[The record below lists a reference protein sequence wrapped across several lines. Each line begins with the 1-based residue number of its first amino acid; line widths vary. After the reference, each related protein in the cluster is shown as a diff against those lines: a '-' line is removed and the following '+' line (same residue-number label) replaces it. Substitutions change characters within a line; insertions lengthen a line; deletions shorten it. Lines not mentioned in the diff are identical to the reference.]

1 MHRQGP
7 RGPVFPGSTALTR
20 IPLPGRLL
28 ATILLTAAA
37 GVHADEGMAPPRC
50 PDVVLPATATPQ
62 AGTAQLGL
70 LLNEAGDIEEAR
82 LLRSSGH
89 AALDEAARAMAL
101 RCRFQPY
108 RVHGEPGK
116 AWVTLPVHMQ
126 AAPATP
132 VLVNGNAGV
141 RIASLDLRHCAPAD
155 YPAAAKAQGAQGTT
169 QLALLIGTDGV
180 VQASRLERSSGYPQL
195 DEAARAALGA
205 CRFAP
210 ALQDGVPLQQWAR
223 TRYAW
228 QLAPGS

>member
-7 RGPVFPGSTALTR
+7 RGPVFSGCIVLTR
-20 IPLPGRLL
+20 IPLPCRLL
-28 ATILLTAAA
+28 ATILLTGAA

-89 AALDEAARAMAL
+89 A
-101 RCRFQPY
+101 
-108 RVHGEPGK
+108 
-116 AWVTLPVHMQ
+116 
-126 AAPATP
+126 
-132 VLVNGNAGV
+132 
-141 RIASLDLRHCAPAD
+141 
-155 YPAAAKAQGAQGTT
+155 
-169 QLALLIGTDGV
+169 
-180 VQASRLERSSGYPQL
+180 QL